1 MPRKRA
7 CDGCNVRKVKCDGT
21 HPCQPCQKASIECSY
36 LKIWRR
42 SGPQKLRSATLQT
55 IKLSQKQDAELLLFI
70 PATSPLL
77 SERLPV
83 SSEAPSSN
91 SQPVHTMP
99 TNSMVPTFEPRIP
112 LKALRPYVHIYRKR
126 LYVVWPIIDLTEMY
140 TLMDC
145 NCQDWQFYSLIC
157 AVCAVTMAQ
166 FKLPASSDGFSHETL
181 VHESTRAKA
190 IVGYTE
196 ETNINDILVPFFL
209 HSYYMNVKRD
219 KTSSRY
225 LREAIA
231 AVHVLRLHLEET
243 YKEMPYEEEQRMR
256 MLYSFMLVTERGHA
270 MQHELPVI
278 LEDTI
283 KPPTVNMNE
292 SDADFL
298 LGFINLVKIFRSPD
312 RMMFDKWKRPE
323 SVIYSRAFL
332 RQQQR
337 RLDEIMKINSL
348 TLTNDIQKVDILV
361 TQRWMQA
368 LTWHL
373 SVIYGPLD
381 EASSTNNM
389 SLTCPA
395 DIVRTLLASTADIA
409 PECFEAH
416 GPGMK
421 TKLLDISG
429 ALADIILLLPNQQHG
444 HLVTYWQ
451 SLLHQFSTFVYSLNS
466 PDPITIDKITRKL
479 SNALNVLSIIPRAI
493 EEDKPE
499 DICERE
505 VKRIVKL

>member
-21 HPCQPCQKASIECSY
+21 HPCQACQKASIQCSY

-42 SGPQKLRSATLQT
+42 SGPQKLRSTTLQT
-55 IKLSQKQDAELLLFI
+55 IKLSQKQDAELLSFL

-77 SERLPV
+77 SEGLLV
-83 SSEAPSSN
+83 SPIVPSSN

-99 TNSMVPTFEPRIP
+99 TTSMVPTFEPRIP
-112 LKALRPYVHIYRKR
+112 LEALRPYVHIYRER
-126 LYVVWPIIDLTEMY
+126 LHIVWPIIDLTEMY

-166 FKLPASSDGFSHETL
+166 LKLPLSPDGISHEML

-190 IVGYTE
+190 IAGYTE

-243 YKEMPYEEEQRMR
+243 YAEMPFEEEQRTR
-256 MLYSFMLVTERGHA
+256 MLYSVMLVTERGHA
-270 MQHELPVI
+270 IQHELPVI

-283 KPPTVNMNE
+283 RPPTVDINE
-292 SDADFL
+292 SDEDFL

-332 RQQQR
+332 RQQLR

-348 TLTNDIQKVDILV
+348 ALTNDIQKVDILV

-373 SVIYGPLD
+373 LVIYGPLD
-381 EASSTNNM
+381 EDSSTNDM

-395 DIVRTLLASTADIA
+395 DIVRSLLTSTVNIA

-421 TKLLDISG
+421 TKLFDISG
-429 ALADIILLLPNQQHG
+429 ALADIILLLPNQQQG

-451 SLLHQFSTFVYSLNS
+451 SLLHQFSTFIFSLNS
-466 PDPITIDKITRKL
+466 PDPVIIDQITGKL
-479 SNALNVLSIIPRAI
+479 SIALNVPSSIPRAI

-499 DICERE
+499 SLCEGA
-505 VKRIVKL
+505 VSLNI